1 MRKCL
6 HDILSSITMKVLKYD
21 AQSSDKDLMRPTRIE
36 VHVDSFAK
44 AGKTREKR
52 SLLECERTFFDN
64 KTEITFAEET
74 LNFA

>member
-1 MRKCL
+1 
-6 HDILSSITMKVLKYD
+6 
-21 AQSSDKDLMRPTRIE
+21 MRPTRIE